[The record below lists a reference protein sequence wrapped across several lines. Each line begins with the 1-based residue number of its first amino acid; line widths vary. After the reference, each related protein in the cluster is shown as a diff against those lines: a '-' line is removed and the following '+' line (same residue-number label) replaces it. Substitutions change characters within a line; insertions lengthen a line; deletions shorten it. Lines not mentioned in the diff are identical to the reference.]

1 MNVKLRYRLTRK
13 LATASITGSQI
24 LVPRPLGTSVRWEG
38 NRRSGVALAMRH
50 KQWYY
55 HLWVTALGREM
66 STRPTQ
72 YTPVGV

>member
-50 KQWYY
+50 KQW
-55 HLWVTALGREM
+55 VTALGREM